1 MIKMNYHNKD
11 ISSKNMLNITRDHLT
26 KLELIKQKFLRKTCL
41 PEPDNW
47 KDLCNNQ
54 IWLKVIGQVMLVGSS
69 LSEKSMVLFGS

>member
-1 MIKMNYHNKD
+1 MIKMNYPNKD
-11 ISSKNMLNITRDHLT
+11 ISNKNMLNITRDHLT

-47 KDLCNNQ
+47 KGLCNNQ

-69 LSEKSMVLFGS
+69 LPEKKFLIN

>member
-11 ISSKNMLNITRDHLT
+11 ISSKNMLNITRDHLA
-26 KLELIKQKFLRKTCL
+26 KLELIKQKFLGKTYL

-69 LSEKSMVLFGS
+69 LPEKNFLVN